1 MHITI
6 DTTELSEVL
15 NHRIQNS
22 GYNRNVKSF
31 EDLEDEIFTD
41 ILHSE
46 HTIIE
51 KEAIR
56 SGNES

>member
-1 MHITI
+1 MNITI

-51 KEAIR
+51 KR
-56 SGNES
+56 GKS

>member
-1 MHITI
+1 MNITI

-15 NHRIQNS
+15 NYRIQNS

-31 EDLEDEIFTD
+31 EDLEDEIFTG
-41 ILHSE
+41 ILYSE

-51 KEAIR
+51 KGGK
-56 SGNES
+56 S